1 MRRLIPANTGVWLQR
16 RWQSTPRR
24 ARQQQ
29 PTAVTAL
36 AENAVSDISAKW
48 QKLAAT
54 PFLNEATEPLDVS
67 RIPKLAHGLDKVL
80 FRPGPHFMVDP
91 LTGRSQFNKW
101 IKDICQ
107 PEEFN
112 YDAQPEYKIASDDVV
127 SQQLAL
133 QHGLK
138 YTSSTSSITAAL
150 AKTYLLVAQGKQVN
164 RRHFSPALVTQPT
177 RFTNGTRQPVS
188 VILRYRNGVYAVD
201 SDKDPDEKWNILQIL
216 GKSMEKALTATPEE
230 FDMYR
235 KGNEHQLTPE
245 NMDKDYHRYAKI
257 ENFLLR
263 AQIDCYHPKLPN
275 KTFDLKT
282 RGTLPIRMAPDEYLD
297 NVDYKI
303 TGKDGVLQ
311 SFERE
316 DYDMLR
322 SAMLKY
328 SFQVRIGGMDGVF
341 VAYHSTAEIFGFQ
354 YLPLKTMDRWLFK
367 NSVTGDQA
375 FAVSVKLL
383 QAAFDAVT
391 KEFPEQDVRVT
402 LAQEDGLEHRQ
413 PLTVWAEPIPESPV
427 DAQPA
432 AATPLTLHTIHTASI
447 HNGRLVTGALHL
459 LADGTDDW
467 AVEYRVSKSGKSP
480 TELRDA
486 YLSVR
491 DQMENN
497 GPAAGQHLRFLDEI
511 RQACGLR
518 EHKKAVMASL

>member
-1 MRRLIPANTGVWLQR
+1 MRRLPAGTGFLLQR
-16 RWQSTPRR
+16 RWQSSLRR
-24 ARQQQ
+24 ARRQQ

-36 AENAVSDISAKW
+36 ADNAAVSDMSAKW
-48 QKLAAT
+48 QKVSAA
-54 PFLNEATEPLDVS
+54 PFRNEATEPLDVS
-67 RIPKLAHGLDKVL
+67 RIPKLAHGLEKVL
-80 FRPGPHFMVDP
+80 FRPGPHFMIDP
-91 LTGRSQFNKW
+91 SSGRSQFQKW

-112 YDAQPEYKIASDDVV
+112 YDAQPEYKIASDDLV

-133 QHGLK
+133 KHGLK

-150 AKTYLLVAQGKQVN
+150 AKTYLLVAQGRQVD
-164 RRHFSPALVTQPT
+164 RQSFSSALATQPT
-177 RFTNGTRQPVS
+177 RFTKGTRQPVS

-201 SDKDPDEKWNILQIL
+201 SDKDPDEKWNILQTL
-216 GKSMEKALTATPEE
+216 GKSMEKALTATPAE

-297 NVDYKI
+297 NLDYKI
-303 TGKDGVLQ
+303 TRKDGVLQ

-341 VAYHSTAEIFGFQ
+341 VAYHSTAEIFGCQ
-354 YLPLKTMDRWLFK
+354 YLPLKTMDRWLFG
-367 NSVTGDQA
+367 NSVTGEHA
-375 FAVSVKLL
+375 FAVSMKLL

-402 LAQEDGLEHRQ
+402 FAQEEGLEQKQ

-427 DAQPA
+427 VAKTA
-432 AATPLTLHTIHTASI
+432 AVNPLTLHTIHTVSI
-447 HNGRLVTGALHL
+447 QNGRLVTGELNL
-459 LADGTDDW
+459 LPDGTDDW
-467 AVEYRVSKSGKSP
+467 AVEYRVSKSSKSP
-480 TELRDA
+480 AELREA
-486 YLSVR
+486 YLSIR
-491 DQMENN
+491 DQMQHT
-497 GPAAGQHLRFLDEI
+497 GPQGQHLKFVDEI
-511 RQACGLR
+511 RRACGLR
-518 EHKKAVMASL
+518 EHQKAMMASL